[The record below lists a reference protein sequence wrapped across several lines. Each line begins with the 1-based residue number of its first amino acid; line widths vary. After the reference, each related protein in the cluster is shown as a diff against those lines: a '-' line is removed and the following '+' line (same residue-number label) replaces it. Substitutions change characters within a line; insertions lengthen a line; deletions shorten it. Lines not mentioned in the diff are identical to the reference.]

1 MNNFL
6 IVTKSLAMNARV
18 KVFINYKLVNSFNTV
33 AKSCWSKHFGCIA
46 IKKEFALTITWLWLK
61 CVLFDTENC
70 SNIET
75 FGTKAEMHIV
85 LKKSFQYA

>member
-1 MNNFL
+1 MLEQTFW
-6 IVTKSLAMNARV
+6 VYCK
-18 KVFINYKLVNSFNTV
+18 
-33 AKSCWSKHFGCIA
+33 

-75 FGTKAEMHIV
+75 FGTKAKMHIV
-85 LKKSFQYA
+85 LKKSLDYAQNCNKEKF